1 MLVCYMLSRIFDGG
15 DHITEVT
22 WEDVLFRNC
31 VLKYLRMIDA
41 VASAR
46 FHMIQ

>member
-1 MLVCYMLSRIFDGG
+1 MCYMISRIFGGG

-31 VLKYLRMIDA
+31 VLKYLRMIDT
-41 VASAR
+41 VASAH
-46 FHMIQ
+46 FQMIQ

>member
-1 MLVCYMLSRIFDGG
+1 MLVCYMISRIFDVGG
-15 DHITEVT
+15 HNTEVT
-22 WEDVLFRNC
+22 GGDVLFRNC

-46 FHMIQ
+46 FQIIQ